1 MKKLVSAVLA
11 GSFFFMSS
19 SAFAQISS
27 SKGSAAISD
36 MTLIEATTETHSF
49 DPVLN
54 TYIKVPQAKELVFDV
69 ALQCGLYTDTLVKS
83 KGGDKDT
90 SIATAG
96 IDVHVKLERIIGT
109 NDEGQFIFAAPFYA
123 YPGGADSG
131 VTYCKREQ
139 TLMAKFQG
147 IFQTCETSVIVTD
160 PYTEELVEECID
172 YGEDTCLIVTGSDTN
187 DDGVDDSYVT
197 TVDEECLDY
206 EEVQLIL
213 NTVNANAFNFVSPNL
228 DQGEYKVTVEA
239 QITSSISVENGGAE
253 AKGLIGLGSM
263 VVDEV
268 RFIKGDTG
276 ETK

>member
-1 MKKLVSAVLA
+1 MNKLVSVVLV
-11 GSFFFMSS
+11 GSFIFIGS
-19 SAFAQISS
+19 SAFAQMPS
-27 SKGSAAISD
+27 SKGSAAISG

-49 DPVLN
+49 DPILN
-54 TYIKVPQAKELVFDV
+54 TYIKVPQDKELVFDV

-90 SIATAG
+90 STATAG
-96 IDVHVKLERIIGT
+96 IDVHVKLERVIGT
-109 NDEGQFIFAAPFYA
+109 DNGQFIFDEPFYA
-123 YPGGADSG
+123 YPGDADSG

-147 IFQTCETSVIVTD
+147 IFQTCVLYAIDPDTGEPTD
-160 PYTEELVEECID
+160 ECID
-172 YGEDTCLIVTGSDTN
+172 YGEDTCLIVTGY
-187 DDGVDDSYVT
+187 DDNLDGIDDRYVT
-197 TVDEECLDY
+197 TVDEACLDY

-253 AKGLIGLGSM
+253 AKGLVGLGSM

-268 RFIKGDTG
+268 RFINGDTG
-276 ETK
+276 TSK